1 MKKSFVLF
9 PLKVLAFLSTLLL
22 ASCEKSS
29 KTHKSEN
36 TNETALIG
44 TWKLL
49 TGTIIKEKDTTI
61 TDYTANQEV
70 IKIIN
75 STHFAFLRHDLK
87 QDSTSIFV
95 SGGGRCG
102 ITPHKYIEHLDFCNF
117 REWENNTFEFEYSI
131 QGDTLVTK
139 GIEKVTSLNVNH
151 YNIEKYVRI
160 K

>member
-1 MKKSFVLF
+1 MKRQF
-9 PLKVLAFLSTLLL
+9 PLFRFIVISFFLTLFLI
-22 ASCEKSS
+22 SCQQIS
-29 KTHKSEN
+29 KTKQTRSK
-36 TNETALIG
+36 TPLMG

-61 TDYTANQEV
+61 TDYTINQEV

-75 STHFAFLRHDLK
+75 DTHFAFLRHDLK

-95 SGGGRCG
+95 SGGGKCE
-102 ITPHKYIEHLDFCNF
+102 ITPKKYTEHLDFCNF

-131 QGDTLVTK
+131 QRDTLVTK

>member
-1 MKKSFVLF
+1 MKKPFVLSH
-9 PLKVLAFLSTLLL
+9 LTVVIFLTTLLVS
-22 ASCEKSS
+22 SCQKNS
-29 KTHKSEN
+29 KTNNSEN
-36 TNETALIG
+36 STALIG

-49 TGTIIKEKDTTI
+49 TGTILKEKDTTV

-75 STHFAFLRHDLK
+75 NTHFAFLRHDLK

-95 SGGGRCG
+95 SGGGRCE

-131 QGDTLVTK
+131 KGDTLVTK